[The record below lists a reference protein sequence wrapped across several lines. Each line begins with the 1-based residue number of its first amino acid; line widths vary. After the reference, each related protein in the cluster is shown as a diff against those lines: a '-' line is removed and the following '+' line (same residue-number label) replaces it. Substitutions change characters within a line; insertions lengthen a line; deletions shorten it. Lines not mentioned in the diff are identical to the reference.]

1 MDSFQRRGTFFVA
14 DLYVPLI
21 QNLENDVIPLRVLA
35 KGLVQV
41 FCRCGLSLGDVQ
53 EDIWNLED
61 VVYVGLYALAPL
73 EDFVLVLFS
82 RADE

>member
-1 MDSFQRRGTFFVA
+1 MNSFKRRGTFFVA

-21 QNLENDVIPLRVLA
+21 QDLEDDVIPLRLLA

-41 FCRCGLSLGDVQ
+41 FCRRGLSLGDVQ
-53 EDIWNLED
+53 EDIWDLED

-73 EDFVLVLFS
+73 EDFVLVLVS
-82 RADE
+82 RAEE